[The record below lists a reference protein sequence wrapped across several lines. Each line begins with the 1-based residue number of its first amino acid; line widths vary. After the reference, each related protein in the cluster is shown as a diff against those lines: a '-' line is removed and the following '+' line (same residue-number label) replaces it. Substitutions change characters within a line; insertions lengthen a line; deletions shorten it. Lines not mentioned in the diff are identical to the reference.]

1 MTSPTP
7 DFFSIFET
15 LSRNKVDFIIVGGIC
30 GVLHG
35 APVTTF
41 DLDIVH
47 SRTQDNLAR
56 LLPALQELE
65 AYYRGRQNQR
75 LKPDLAHLSSP
86 GHQLL
91 MTRSG
96 PLDLLGTI
104 GSGRGYENLLPH
116 SDEIEIG
123 HLRLRVLSLEK
134 LIEVKE
140 EMGFEKDKAILP
152 ILRQTLLEKR
162 KHRKPDS

>member
-7 DFFSIFET
+7 DFYSILET
-15 LSRNKVDFIIVGGIC
+15 LSKYKVDFIIVGGVC

-35 APVTTF
+35 APVSTF

-47 SRTQDNLAR
+47 SRSQENLTR
-56 LLPALQELE
+56 LLPALKELD
-65 AYYRGRQNQR
+65 AYYRGRQDQR
-75 LKPDLAHLSSP
+75 LKPNQDHLSSP

-91 MTRSG
+91 MTRFG

-104 GSGRGYENLLPH
+104 GAGQSYPDLLKH

-123 HLRLRVLSLEK
+123 KMRLRVLSLEK

-140 EMGFEKDKAILP
+140 ELGSEKDKAVLP
-152 ILRQTLLEKR
+152 VLKQTLLEKGKR
-162 KHRKPDS
+162 RGQKK

>member
-1 MTSPTP
+1 M
-7 DFFSIFET
+7 
-15 LSRNKVDFIIVGGIC
+15 DFIIVGGVR

-47 SRTQDNLAR
+47 SRTQENLAR
-56 LLPALQELE
+56 LLTALQELG
-65 AYYRGRQNQR
+65 AYYRGRQDRR
-75 LKPDLAHLSSP
+75 LEPDLAHLSSS

-104 GSGRGYENLLPH
+104 GAGHGYEDLVLHLSQPFQLFRRMPNLRMMP
-116 SDEIEIG
+116 
-123 HLRLRVLSLEK
+123 
-134 LIEVKE
+134 
-140 EMGFEKDKAILP
+140 
-152 ILRQTLLEKR
+152 
-162 KHRKPDS
+162 

>member
-1 MTSPTP
+1 MEVTSPTP
-7 DFFSIFET
+7 DFFSIFEV
-15 LSRNKVDFIIVGGIC
+15 LSGYKVDFIIVGGVC

-47 SRTQDNLAR
+47 SRAQENLAR
-56 LLPALQELE
+56 QLTALQELG
-65 AYYRGRQNQR
+65 AYYRGRQDRR
-75 LKPDLAHLSSP
+75 LEPDLAHLSSS

-104 GSGRGYENLLPH
+104 GAGHGCEDLVLHLFQPLQLFRLIPNLRMMP
-116 SDEIEIG
+116 
-123 HLRLRVLSLEK
+123 
-134 LIEVKE
+134 
-140 EMGFEKDKAILP
+140 
-152 ILRQTLLEKR
+152 
-162 KHRKPDS
+162 

>member
-1 MTSPTP
+1 VNLPTP

-15 LSRNKVDFIIVGGIC
+15 LSQYKVDFIIVGGVC

-47 SRTQDNLAR
+47 SRTQENLAR

-65 AYYRGRQNQR
+65 AYYRGRQDQH
-75 LKPDLAHLSSP
+75 LKPDLDHLSSP
-86 GHQLL
+86 GHQLF
-91 MTRSG
+91 MTRFG

-104 GSGRGYENLLPH
+104 GLGHDYRDLLEH

-123 HLRLRVLSLEK
+123 DLRLRLLSLEK

-140 EMGFEKDKAILP
+140 EMGFEKDKATLP
-152 ILRQTLLEKR
+152 VLRQTLLEKQR
-162 KHRKPDS
+162 RREQEK

>member
-1 MTSPTP
+1 VKAPTP
-7 DFFSIFET
+7 DFYSILETFSKY
-15 LSRNKVDFIIVGGIC
+15 KVDFIIVGGVC

-41 DLDIVH
+41 DLDVVH
-47 SRTQDNLAR
+47 SRTQENLAR
-56 LLPALQELE
+56 VLPALQELA
-65 AYYRGRQNQR
+65 AYYRGRRDQR
-75 LKPDLAHLSSP
+75 LKPKQDHLSSP

-91 MTRSG
+91 MTRFG

-104 GSGRGYENLLPH
+104 GAGQSYPDLQKH

-123 HLRLRVLSLEK
+123 KMRLRILSLEK

-140 EMGFEKDKAILP
+140 KLG
-152 ILRQTLLEKR
+152 TVG
-162 KHRKPDS
+162 

>member
-7 DFFSIFET
+7 DYYSILET
-15 LSRNKVDFIIVGGIC
+15 LSKYKVDFIIVGGVC

-47 SRTQDNLAR
+47 SRTQENLDR
-56 LLPALQELE
+56 LLPALKELD
-65 AYYRGRQNQR
+65 ACYRGRQDQR
-75 LKPDLAHLSSP
+75 LKPKKDHLSSP

-91 MTRSG
+91 MTRFG

-104 GSGRGYENLLPH
+104 GAGQGYEDLLEQ
-116 SDEIEIG
+116 SDEIEVG
-123 HLRLRVLSLEK
+123 KMRLKVLSLEK

-140 EMGFEKDKAILP
+140 ELGSEKDKATLP
-152 ILRQTLLEKR
+152 VLKQTLLEKGKR
-162 KHRKPDS
+162 RG

>member
-1 MTSPTP
+1 M
-7 DFFSIFET
+7 
-15 LSRNKVDFIIVGGIC
+15 DFIIVGGVC

-116 SDEIEIG
+116 SVEIEIG
-123 HLRLRVLSLEK
+123 PLRLRVLSLEK

>member
-1 MTSPTP
+1 MTSPTS
-7 DFFSIFET
+7 DFYSLLET
-15 LSRNKVDFIIVGGIC
+15 LSKYKVDFIIVGGVC

-47 SRTQDNLAR
+47 SRTEENLAR
-56 LLPALQELE
+56 LLPALQALD
-65 AYYRGRQNQR
+65 AYYRGRQDQR
-75 LKPDLAHLSSP
+75 LKPKQDHLSSP

-91 MTRSG
+91 MTRFG

-104 GSGRGYENLLPH
+104 GAGQSYPDLLKH
-116 SDEIEIG
+116 SDEVEIG
-123 HLRLRVLSLEK
+123 KMRLRVLSLEK

-140 EMGFEKDKAILP
+140 ELGSEKDKAVLP
-152 ILRQTLLEKR
+152 VLRQTLLEKGKR
-162 KHRKPDS
+162 RGDEE